1 MAEQQKPQSSEKI
14 RQNKIQI
21 GPGMGLIILGLAY
34 LIWWVMPF
42 AIEAYDRDPRWAHN
56 WAYSI
61 IILTVG
67 LAWYYKSPVS
77 RGVIA
82 IQAFMLPVTA
92 SGSFNTLTMSFITVG
107 IAIVWVVVVGIE
119 RLRGKKFL
127 ESRLQ
132 KRTVQWIN
140 MHAIV
145 IAWLL
150 IIHMGL
156 VFIIGRV
163 PQEAQ
168 LLAFGTDAGF
178 LANLPPEAHEF
189 ASWFFDVTLI
199 IWGILGLYEQF
210 KMGYNLQ
217 NKPWPRWSFWWVL
230 VCIGSGLVGLMIN
243 YL

>member
-1 MAEQQKPQSSEKI
+1 MV
-14 RQNKIQI
+14 RNNKFQI
-21 GPGMGLIILGLAY
+21 GPGIGLIILGLAY
-34 LIWWVMPF
+34 LVWWLMPF
-42 AIEAYDRDPRWAHN
+42 AIAAYDQDPRWAHN

-67 LAWYYKSPVS
+67 LAWYHKSPLS
-77 RGVIA
+77 RGIIA
-82 IQAFMLPVTA
+82 VQAFMLPVTA
-92 SGSFNTLTMSFITVG
+92 SGSFNTLIMSFITVA
-107 IAIVWVVVVGIE
+107 IAIVWAIIVIAE
-119 RLRGKKFL
+119 RVRKKNYL
-127 ESRLQ
+127 ENRLE
-132 KRTVQWIN
+132 KRTILWIN

-163 PQEAQ
+163 PQEAR

-178 LANLPPEAHEF
+178 LAYLPPEAHEF

-199 IWGILGLYEQF
+199 IWGVLGLYEQF

-217 NKPWPRWSFWWVL
+217 NKPWPRWSFWWVM